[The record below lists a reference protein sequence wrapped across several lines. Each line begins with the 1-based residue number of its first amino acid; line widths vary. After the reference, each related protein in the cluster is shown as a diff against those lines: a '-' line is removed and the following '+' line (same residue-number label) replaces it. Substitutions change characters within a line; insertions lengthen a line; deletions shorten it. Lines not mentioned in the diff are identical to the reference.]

1 LQLFATFLI
10 HVIAG
15 VKAEPVNSPATADT
29 PFLAVPSGHQSPK
42 QLLRDLQQQL
52 FKLFSS
58 KPNKKVRILMGYVFF
73 LIPLK

>member
-15 VKAEPVNSPATADT
+15 VKAEPVNSPAIADT
-29 PFLAVPSGHQSPK
+29 PFLAVPSGQSPK

-58 KPNKKVRILMGYVFF
+58 KPNKKV
-73 LIPLK
+73 